1 MKLLMQ
7 KTDYGIFFS
16 SYSSKEIDCSCEKN
30 IVTEMVIQLELAMY
44 NDKTD
49 FYPQRASVICAWKG
63 TYMHL

>member
-1 MKLLMQ
+1 MQ

-16 SYSSKEIDCSCEKN
+16 SYSSKVVDCGCEKN

-49 FYPQRASVICAWKG
+49 FTLRE
-63 TYMHL
+63 LL

>member
-16 SYSSKEIDCSCEKN
+16 SYSSKVVDCGCEKN

-49 FYPQRASVICAWKG
+49 FTLRE
-63 TYMHL
+63 LL